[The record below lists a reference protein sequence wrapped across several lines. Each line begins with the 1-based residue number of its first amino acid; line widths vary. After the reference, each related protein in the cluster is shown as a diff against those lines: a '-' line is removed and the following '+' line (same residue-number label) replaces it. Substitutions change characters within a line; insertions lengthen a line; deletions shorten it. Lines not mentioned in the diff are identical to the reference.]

1 MTTST
6 VENADYLP
14 DAAMTPL
21 TPQVS
26 QNDAPA
32 AEEEHL
38 RALSVGEP
46 FHPDPAARARI
57 AAVLYQITGWEIF
70 GYAELAASET
80 AEEAAE
86 HRRILRRRR
95 PPWADED

>member
-1 MTTST
+1 MTIST
-6 VENADYLP
+6 VENADYSP

-21 TPQVS
+21 APQLG
-26 QNDAPA
+26 QNDAPGVD
-32 AEEEHL
+32 EEHI
-38 RALSVGEP
+38 RALSVREP
-46 FHPDPAARARI
+46 SHPDPGARARI
-57 AAVLYQITGWEIF
+57 AGVLYQITGWETF

-80 AEEAAE
+80 DEEAAE

>member
-21 TPQVS
+21 APQVG
-26 QNDAPA
+26 QDDIPA
-32 AEEEHL
+32 VEEEHI
-38 RALSVGEP
+38 RALSVAEP
-46 FHPDPAARARI
+46 SHPDPGARARL
-57 AAVLYQITGWEIF
+57 AAVLYQITGWEMF
-70 GYAELAASET
+70 GYGELAASET

-86 HRRILRRRR
+86 HRRILRRRP